1 MDPLTL
7 IIGFIVLRALTS
19 ESGDAKIARLRME
32 ADIERARREGVVKM
46 QQEVIKQPRT
56 STPTSNPISTGST
69 TSTTGE

>member
-19 ESGDAKIARLRME
+19 ESKDAKIARLRME

-56 STPTSNPISTGST
+56 STPTSTGVT

>member
-19 ESGDAKIARLRME
+19 ESKDAKIARLRME

-56 STPTSNPISTGST
+56 STPTSTGVT
-69 TSTTGE
+69 TSTTAE